1 MSINTFINNNYPKF
15 IRFLFAKY
23 MNFDKLF
30 SEITEVIDKRVS
42 NLRNVGQWQ
51 KFTKQW
57 NVYIR
62 FRNMYMY
69 SKYWLEV
76 F

>member
-23 MNFDKLF
+23 MNFDKFF

-51 KFTKQW
+51 K
-57 NVYIR
+57 
-62 FRNMYMY
+62 
-69 SKYWLEV
+69 
-76 F
+76 